1 MKFLERYE
9 SGRKLMEAKMY
20 NPDEECEKLIQNI
33 KTLCKIKAVSI
44 NMTAKKAGLSSSAL
58 NELMN
63 GKTRPQ
69 VYTLFKLCNALGVSI
84 NELFMDVVL
93 NESTSIN
100 ELPADESR
108 RSAALNSGEEEILFY
123 YKHLPDWK
131 KSMLTDYMHMLMQ
144 YVPEKR

>member
-1 MKFLERYE
+1 
-9 SGRKLMEAKMY
+9 MY

-33 KTLCKIKAVSI
+33 RTLCKIKDVSI

-63 GKTRPQ
+63 GKTKPQ

-84 NELFMDVVL
+84 NELFTNVVL
-93 NESTSIN
+93 NESVSIN
-100 ELPADESR
+100 EIPTDESR
-108 RSAALNSGEEEILFY
+108 QLVVLNSDEEEILFY

-131 KSMLTDYMHMLMQ
+131 KNMLTDYMHMLMQ